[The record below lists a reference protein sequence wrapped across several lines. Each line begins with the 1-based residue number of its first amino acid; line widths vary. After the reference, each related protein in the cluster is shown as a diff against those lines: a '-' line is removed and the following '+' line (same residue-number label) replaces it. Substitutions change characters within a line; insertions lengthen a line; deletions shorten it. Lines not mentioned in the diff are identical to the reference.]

1 MSEKIAVIYSD
12 KYLLHETGSHPESPI
27 RVKKAFKLIQESQ
40 IAMEDKIIILPP
52 LKASQEDVLK
62 IHSGELLE
70 TIRRLSMAGGGLIT
84 LDTVISPQ
92 SYEVALLAA
101 GGVIKA
107 VQLLLKDDFKKAF
120 ALIRPP
126 GHHASFNRAKGFCLL
141 NNIAIAAKNALE
153 NGLRRILIFDW
164 DAHHGD
170 GTQEIFYDSPNVLYI
185 SIHQDGRTLYPGTG
199 FINEIGRGEGR
210 GFNVNIP
217 LPPQA
222 TGRVALQAIRELVKP
237 IIEQFKP
244 ELIMVSAGYDGH
256 YADTISDLM
265 FTTDT
270 YYEMARI
277 LSSEADKYAN
287 GRIIVALEG
296 GYHLKYTP
304 LSILNTIHGLIKEKI
319 AYKDKKMGRQPAIE
333 RYVEATIIK
342 IKKILSEYW
351 SF

>member
-12 KYLLHETGSHPESPI
+12 KYLLHETGNHPESPL
-27 RVKKAFKLIQESQ
+27 RVKKAINLIRE
-40 IAMEDKIIILPP
+40 AELTVEGKIVILPP
-52 LKASQEDVLK
+52 IKASEKDILK
-62 IHSGELLE
+62 IHSRELLE
-70 TIRRLSMAGGGLIT
+70 TIKKISLKGGGLIT
-84 LDTVISPQ
+84 LDTIISPQ
-92 SYEVALLAA
+92 SYKVALLAA

-107 VQLLLKDDFKKAF
+107 TQIVLKGDVKKAF

-126 GHHASFNRAKGFCLL
+126 GHHASYNRAKGFCLF

-153 NGLRRILIFDW
+153 EGLRRILIFDW

-170 GTQEIFYDSPNVLYI
+170 GTQEIFYNTSKILYI

-199 FINEIGRGEGR
+199 FIDEIGRKEGR
-210 GFNVNIP
+210 GFNINIP

-222 TGRVALQAIRELVKP
+222 TGKSALKALKEIVEPV
-237 IIEQFKP
+237 IEQYKP
-244 ELIMVSAGYDGH
+244 ELIMISAGYDGH

-265 FTTDT
+265 FTTET
-270 YYEMARI
+270 YYEMAET
-277 LSSEADKYAN
+277 LSQKAKKYTY
-287 GRIIVALEG
+287 GKIVVALEG

-304 LSILNTIHGLIKEKI
+304 LSILNTIHGLINERI
-319 AYKDKKMGRQPAIE
+319 AFKDRRIGRQSAIE
-333 RYVEATIIK
+333 RYVEATITK